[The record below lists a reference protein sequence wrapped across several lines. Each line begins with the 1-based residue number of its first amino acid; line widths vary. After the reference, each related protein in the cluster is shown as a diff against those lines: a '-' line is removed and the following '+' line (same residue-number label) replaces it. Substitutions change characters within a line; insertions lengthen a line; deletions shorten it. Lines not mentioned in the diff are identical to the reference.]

1 MPHLFNTIHLLKSR
15 LKGLPKDI
23 TASLGFHPSFF
34 REAKGSRIL
43 VYHGVC
49 RKDPLKYN
57 TLFVTVKAFEKQLRL
72 YKKYCSVISLDDYYE
87 QRFSKDRF
95 NICLSFDDG
104 FANNYKYV
112 LPLLA
117 QYEVPAV
124 FFVTGIRD
132 SAGHDIL
139 WNDVLAIAY
148 KYGPQ
153 QFAFRN
159 EKYIKRRDGKYI
171 AAASGML
178 LADWLC
184 TKGFAEKEEMMAI
197 LGSFKERAEEDYWL
211 QMTRDQIRELSSSK
225 WVTIGSHSQ
234 YHNDLA
240 KLPAAVAQ
248 EDMVR
253 SKHFLESITGKEIKA
268 IAFPYGSYNPETINA
283 AKAAGFSQLLATDF
297 LFPGDGSD
305 TTLRERLTINPFI
318 SGVNQLYATISGRY
332 T

>member
-1 MPHLFNTIHLLKSR
+1 MPHLFNTIHLFKSR

-23 TASLGFHPSFF
+23 GASLGLHRSFF
-34 REAKGSRIL
+34 TKEKGSRIL

-49 RKDPLKYN
+49 RKDHLKFN
-57 TLFVTVKAFEKQLRL
+57 TLFVTAKAFEKQLRL
-72 YKKYCSVISLDDYYE
+72 YKKYCSVISLEDHYE

-95 NICLSFDDG
+95 NVCLSFDDG
-104 FANNYKYV
+104 FANNYQYV
-112 LPLLA
+112 LPLLE

-124 FFVTGIRD
+124 FFVTGIRE
-132 SAGHDIL
+132 SGHDIL

-153 QFAFRN
+153 QFTFRN

-171 AAASGML
+171 DAVSGVL
-178 LADWLC
+178 LSDRLR
-184 TKGFAEKEEMMAI
+184 TTGFAEKEEMIAL
-197 LGSFKERAEEDYWL
+197 LGLYKERADEEYWL
-211 QMTRDQIRELSSSK
+211 QQTREQLRELSSSK

-248 EDMVR
+248 EDMIR

-283 AKAAGFSQLLATDF
+283 AKAAGFSQLLATEF
-297 LFPGDGSD
+297 LFPEDGSD

-318 SGVNQLYATISGRY
+318 SGVNQLYATISGSY